1 MWIVSAIK
9 PRMLSKAAVAIG
21 GFLILTGVIF
31 VSIVAFVLTPVFDID
46 TLKSVFADYRIL
58 FWGVLLAVGV
68 LDIVSGVILRHR

>member
-1 MWIVSAIK
+1 MK

-31 VSIVAFVLTPVFDID
+31 VSIVAFILTPVFDID
-46 TLKSVFADYRIL
+46 ALKSVFADYRIL